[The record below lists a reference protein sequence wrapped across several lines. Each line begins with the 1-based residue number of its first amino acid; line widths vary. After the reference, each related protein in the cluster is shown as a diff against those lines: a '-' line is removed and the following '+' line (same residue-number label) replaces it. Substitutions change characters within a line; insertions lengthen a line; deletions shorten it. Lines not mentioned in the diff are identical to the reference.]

1 MKCIWKKILSGK
13 KKFFEW
19 NAILMGQQ
27 LVKKTVLLV
36 PKNRTNVAN
45 IYSVRDLNYVL
56 KYLDLHS
63 LFFTVYFYFLYIM
76 LSKELF
82 FT

>member
-1 MKCIWKKILSGK
+1 MHMEKNTFRK

-36 PKNRTNVAN
+36 PKNRTNVGN

>member
-1 MKCIWKKILSGK
+1 
-13 KKFFEW
+13 
-19 NAILMGQQ
+19 MGQQ

>member
-1 MKCIWKKILSGK
+1 
-13 KKFFEW
+13 
-19 NAILMGQQ
+19 MGQR